1 MRGVGAE
8 LQGGLVGGRPEVSE
22 EVADL
27 LLAAVDDGPG
37 RGLVDGGGHVPAK
50 LLEALTQLVTKGIGR
65 QGRFGRHGVLLAG

>member
-8 LQGGLVGGRPEVSE
+8 LEGGLVGGRPEVSE

-37 RGLVDGGGHVPAK
+37 RGVVDGGSHVPTEF
-50 LLEALTQLVTKGIGR
+50 LEALAQLVTKVIG
-65 QGRFGRHGVLLAG
+65 